1 MLNINKILNLLKGAK
16 FPFAIEEYQIHQ
28 SIINLFYENNIKFIH
43 EYKIKS
49 NSRIDFF
56 VEDEI
61 GVEVKKGRPN
71 RTNLIKQLT
80 RYSECESICAII
92 VIVEKSIILPSSING
107 KKIYSINLN
116 SQWGIAL

>member
-1 MLNINKILNLLKGAK
+1 MANINKILGLLKGAK
-16 FPFAIEEYQIHQ
+16 LPFSVEEFQIHQ
-28 SIINLFYENNIKFIH
+28 HIIKLFNDNDIKFIH
-43 EYKIKS
+43 EFKIKG

-71 RTNLIKQLT
+71 KTNLIKQLT
-80 RYSECESICAII
+80 KYSECENICAII
-92 VIVEKSIILPSSING
+92 VIVEKSIALPDSING
-107 KKIYSINLN
+107 KNIYSINLN